1 MEEILRIKKIEQSQ
15 KQMKEQIIRLEGI
28 IKEKD
33 FDYEKIVATIKY
45 LYRYYDDMNKDKTID
60 IT

>member
-1 MEEILRIKKIEQSQ
+1 MEEILRIQKIEQSQ
-15 KQMKEQIIRLEGI
+15 QQMIKKINKLEGI

-33 FDYEKIVATIKY
+33 FDYEKILATIKY
-45 LYRYYDDMNKDKTID
+45 LYRYYDDMNKDKTIE